1 MKSGEAMGYIE
12 RPRRIVEGPARDP
25 RATGGRPGPAPAA
38 AGAGRPPGPVADRL
52 KDRSRELLEAVS
64 GFDAGLDEAARRR
77 LADWIRAHY
86 ESEHPGAPVGFL
98 ARCHLGPPY
107 VDHVLDLF
115 GAIVTHYAP
124 RDTLPEPYGGAR
136 MLVRNPGYAYVEVH
150 SDGLVLP
157 VLAGGSVVRPAGP
170 RSGGAA

>member
-1 MKSGEAMGYIE
+1 MGYIE
-12 RPRRIVEGPARDP
+12 RPRRIVGPAQDP
-25 RATGGRPGPAPAA
+25 RTTGTGTGTGLGPSPAA
-38 AGAGRPPGPVADRL
+38 AGAGRPPGPAADRL

-64 GFDAGLDEAARRR
+64 GFDAGLDDAARRR
-77 LADWIRAHY
+77 LADWIREHY

-115 GAIVTHYAP
+115 GAIVTHYTP
-124 RDTLPEPYGGAR
+124 RDTLPDPYGGAR
-136 MLVRNPGYAYVEVH
+136 MLVRNPGYAYVEVY

-170 RSGGAA
+170 RSGGGA